1 MVAREAGVAQST
13 VSLVV
18 NNRPRVS
25 EVTRKRV
32 LDAARRLGYVLEPR
46 SGGVLIGVIIT
57 GCRAMNSYLAMTITA
72 VKEEVHRRGFRLE
85 IINSDDIELLNERVV
100 AGAISLS
107 NDPEL
112 NERWKELKNI
122 PLVRFVSRGSHADNI
137 YTVYPDCRADLR
149 LIFDYLNRMG
159 HRRIGLFLERTV
171 EQERRFLDRTGE
183 LFREL
188 LEADGIAAAERL
200 VSFAGSGTLTERLDR
215 LLQEGITALVVM
227 PGDVALRIQ
236 GELARRNLR
245 VPEDLSLLSR
255 EYSNVSEFMTP
266 PTTTLLPDYPAM
278 AAHALNLI
286 EMFLQRKQPPGDI
299 ACPGRL
305 LIRDSVRDL
314 RNQNF
319 TTG

>member
-25 EVTRKRV
+25 EETRKRV
-32 LDAARRLGYVLEPR
+32 LDAARRLRYVCEPR
-46 SGGVLIGVIIT
+46 SGGMLIGVIIT

-72 VKEEVHRRGFRLE
+72 VKEEVHRRGCRLE

-112 NERWKELKNI
+112 NARWKELKNI
-122 PLVRFVSRGSHADNI
+122 PLVRFVSRG
-137 YTVYPDCRADLR
+137 YPDSRADLR

-159 HRRIGLFLERTV
+159 HRKIGLFLERTV
-171 EQERRFLDRTGE
+171 AQERQFLDRTGE
-183 LFREL
+183 LFRER
-188 LEADGIAAAERL
+188 LEAGGIAGAERL
-200 VSFAGSGTLTERLDR
+200 VSYAGTGTLPERLER
-215 LLQEGITALVVM
+215 LLSEGITALVVM
-227 PGDVALRIQ
+227 PGDAALRIQ

-278 AAHALNLI
+278 AAHALDLI